1 MVSAIK
7 MQLESQ
13 YVWANSLL
21 INWLLKLC
29 NVCIESKITKSE
41 NFITSTRSTERYLQM
56 QIKRMHEIETNRKKN
71 TPKTYTPKRKTVATM
86 FSDNL

>member
-7 MQLESQ
+7 IQLESQ
-13 YVWANSLL
+13 YVWTNSLL

-56 QIKRMHEIETNRKKN
+56 QIKRMHEIETNRKKKHTEN
-71 TPKTYTPKRKTVATM
+71 IHTEKKNSSNNV
-86 FSDNL
+86 FG